1 MISLFSKE
9 KDQNIASK
17 RDIYSAKV
25 AVAAIAKD
33 EAAYLHEWIHHY
45 LYMGFAKIFIG
56 INRTTDDSKKILAK
70 IKKKF
75 PQVYFYDVTWIDQG
89 YPAAKNPQMQALS
102 YSFLSSEIVSKHLDI
117 THVMYCDVDEFW
129 YSSGFQLSISELVN
143 SLGDFDVLS
152 FNWQNQAGDAEIFEK
167 PFQNLNYD
175 GNRHMKSLHSVSSIP
190 SICEF
195 RCHASKYYGE
205 AKHIDAAG
213 KQVVY
218 GEHDQVFK
226 NLPSDKVGAYVLH
239 RMLRSEVEYTA
250 LLLRER
256 PGVEIPIKN
265 NRTGF
270 TKRAETATHIELD
283 TLAKYWKSLEYFSIF
298 CDIEEEIN
306 VARKALREKSS
317 RVLDVEPAVLA
328 HHIGAYLNVLTGTPF
343 YDRIIDVL
351 ESGSGSYLKDD
362 VAKKLFDAGM
372 RVEQEG
378 KSDIACRFLRLAHK
392 ARPSGPVIKENLDRL
407 ERLLGD

>member
-9 KDQNIASK
+9 KDLNIASK
-17 RDIYSAKV
+17 PNIYGAKV

-56 INRTTDDSKKILAK
+56 INRTTDDSEKILAK

-75 PQVYFYDVTWIDQG
+75 PQVYFYDVTWLDQG
-89 YPAAKNPQMQALS
+89 HPAVKNPQMQALS
-102 YSFLSSEIVSKHLDI
+102 YSFLSNEIVSDHLDI

-129 YSSGFQLSISELVN
+129 YSNGFQLSISELVN
-143 SLGDFDVLS
+143 NLGDFDVLS
-152 FNWQNQAGDAEIFEK
+152 FNWQNQAGDTEIFEK
-167 PFQNLNYD
+167 PFQNLSYD
-175 GNRHMKSLHSVSSIP
+175 GNRHMKSLHSVRTIS

-195 RCHASKYYGE
+195 RCHASKYEGK
-205 AKHIDAAG
+205 ARHIDAAG
-213 KQVVY
+213 KQVLY

-226 NLPSDKVGAYVLH
+226 TLPTEEVGAYVLH

-256 PGVEIPIKN
+256 PGVEVPIKN

-270 TKRAETATHIELD
+270 TKRTEATTHIELD
-283 TLAKYWKSLEYFSIF
+283 TLAQYWKSLEHFVSF
-298 CDIEEEIN
+298 CDIEDE
-306 VARKALREKSS
+306 VDTARKALIEKSN

-328 HHIGAYLNVLTGTPF
+328 NHLGAYLNVLAGT
-343 YDRIIDVL
+343 
-351 ESGSGSYLKDD
+351 
-362 VAKKLFDAGM
+362 
-372 RVEQEG
+372 
-378 KSDIACRFLRLAHK
+378 
-392 ARPSGPVIKENLDRL
+392 
-407 ERLLGD
+407 

>member
-17 RDIYSAKV
+17 PNIYGAKV

-45 LYMGFAKIFIG
+45 LYMGFTKIFIG
-56 INRTTDDSKKILAK
+56 INRTTDDSKKLLSK

-75 PQVYFYDVTWIDQG
+75 PHVYFYDVTWLDQG
-89 YPAAKNPQMQALS
+89 HPAVKNPQMQALS
-102 YSFLSSEIVSKHLDI
+102 YSFLSNEIVSQHLDI

-129 YSSGFQLSISELVN
+129 YSNGFQLSISELVN
-143 SLGDFDVLS
+143 NLGDFDVLS
-152 FNWQNQAGDAEIFEK
+152 FNWQNQTGDTEIFER
-167 PFQNLNYD
+167 PFQNLSYD
-175 GNRHMKSLHSVSSIP
+175 GNRHMKSLHSVSSIS
-190 SICEF
+190 SIREF
-195 RCHASKYYGE
+195 RCHASKYEGK
-205 AKHIDAAG
+205 AMHIDASG
-213 KQVVY
+213 KEVVY

-226 NLPSDKVGAYVLH
+226 TLPTEEVGAYVLH

-256 PGVEIPIKN
+256 PGVEVPIKN

-270 TKRAETATHIELD
+270 TKRTEATTHIELD
-283 TLAKYWKSLEYFSIF
+283 TLSQYWKSLEKFVSF
-298 CDIEEEIN
+298 CDIKDEIDT
-306 VARKALREKSS
+306 ARKALIEKSN

-328 HHIGAYLNVLTGTPF
+328 NHLGAYMNVLSGTPF
-343 YDRIIDVL
+343 YYKIIDVL
-351 ESGSGSYLKDD
+351 ESESLGYLKDD
-362 VAKKLFDAGM
+362 IAKKLFDAGM
-372 RVEQEG
+372 KLEQEG
-378 KSDIACRFLRLAHK
+378 NKEIACRFLRLAHK

-407 ERLLGD
+407 EHLLRN